1 MDKIKRERKSEL
13 NIQTYTQREEEG
25 RCLREGSET
34 FIDELQR
41 NKKILIHFN
50 VCTAISL
57 DTMSNE
63 DCLHYH

>member
-1 MDKIKRERKSEL
+1 MIR
-13 NIQTYTQREEEG
+13 
-25 RCLREGSET
+25 
-34 FIDELQR
+34 FIQR